1 MRKPLRKLRMASC
14 LHLCA
19 ARQTSEEYPAPR
31 TSEECPARRAD
42 GKGRVSVIEEAAKLL
57 DRVFAKTDF
66 EDKDDAQQTFAHV
79 RSELPKTAASP
90 DGVKLVQKFASL
102 GSAATAES
110 TFLDMIKIIWRT
122 VRLTPGTSVV
132 RIQLFFLAI
141 AGMMVSVLKSPS
153 VSDGDSPSTHLK
165 TPECSLRL
173 AGSPVIHEA
182 GCKQVRLTFLPCQQP
197 GESCVEDE
205 SLLQN
210 KQHCRHGDVIATAA
224 AVRKH
229 LRTNKLKCFHL
240 SICHGNLLD
249 LVFSNFPESLSA
261 INEVPT
267 VFDTDHAILEFMI
280 KCKSQPKR
288 GISRKVFNFKAAD
301 WEGLRSDQSLSDLE
315 EEMGKHS
322 DIDSAWQTWRSTV
335 QAAMVKYIPSRQL
348 KNSSTPPWVDSE
360 VRHVRHK
367 KYTAWKKAKR
377 TDKPVH
383 WAKFRKLRNKLK
395 NILSS
400 KYRNFLDGLSS
411 SLQESPKRFWSFVR
425 AKAKAKSLPSVVK
438 NDGSIAQSAK
448 EKANIFN
455 QYFYS
460 TFSPVD
466 RNTSKPDIDIV
477 SVDALSNLQFSVDV
491 VQDVLASL
499 DITKAVGPDNIS
511 PLILRKCADILAP
524 SLTQLFNKSTTFVR
538 CKTSTFATSYIPRL
552 VAEWNRLEVR
562 VRDMGAVAS
571 GQSELLTFK
580 RDLLETWL
588 QKVEVWLGRQLTS
601 GGKGCVDGGE
611 GSVNDRIDRFFSTPY
626 LHDFD

>member
-1 MRKPLRKLRMASC
+1 MVQSLDSLRTIYLN
-14 LHLCA
+14 
-19 ARQTSEEYPAPR
+19 AR
-31 TSEECPARRAD
+31 
-42 GKGRVSVIEEAAKLL
+42 SVKAVNKH
-57 DRVFAKTDF
+57 RN
-66 EDKDDAQQTFAHV
+66 
-79 RSELPKTAASP
+79 
-90 DGVKLVQKFASL
+90 KLVQLESLIHLNSPDILAITETWLTSDIHDQEVIPPNYVTYRKDRQHVHDNKVGDLEPRDEILVCEIHPPSL
-102 GSAATAES
+102 GKLALVLCYRPPSADLEPFTDNMATVLTNIQKEYRNCCIVGDFNLPRVDWSTCTATGGGKES
-110 TFLDMIKIIWRT
+110 KFCEVINNHFLHQHN
-122 VRLTPGTSVV
+122 LTPSN
-132 RIQLFFLAI
+132 
-141 AGMMVSVLKSPS
+141 SS
-153 VSDGDSPSTHLK
+153 
-165 TPECSLRL
+165 
-173 AGSPVIHEA
+173 
-182 GCKQVRLTFLPCQQP
+182 
-197 GESCVEDE
+197 
-205 SLLQN
+205 
-210 KQHCRHGDVIATAA
+210 
-224 AVRKH
+224 
-229 LRTNKLKCFHL
+229 
-240 SICHGNLLD
+240 GNLLD

-524 SLTQLFNKSTTFVR
+524 SLTQLFNKSTTF
-538 CKTSTFATSYIPRL
+538 
-552 VAEWNRLEVR
+552 
-562 VRDMGAVAS
+562 
-571 GQSELLTFK
+571 
-580 RDLLETWL
+580 
-588 QKVEVWLGRQLTS
+588 
-601 GGKGCVDGGE
+601 GKQ
-611 GSVNDRIDRFFSTPY
+611 TP
-626 LHDFD
+626 L